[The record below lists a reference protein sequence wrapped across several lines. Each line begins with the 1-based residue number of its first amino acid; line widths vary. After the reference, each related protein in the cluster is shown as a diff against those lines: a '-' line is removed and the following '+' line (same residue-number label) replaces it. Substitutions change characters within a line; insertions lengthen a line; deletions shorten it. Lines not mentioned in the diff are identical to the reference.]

1 MIRSKLRNYYFQRKI
16 KKITS
21 KGKRPPDYRLNRN
34 SGCRKIRKI
43 KDQHLQSAEP
53 RILKPVRDHLGVR
66 GEKKKFS
73 HTRTQEIYLTKN
85 FSQKNPQ
92 RQIN

>member
-1 MIRSKLRNYYFQRKI
+1 M
-16 KKITS
+16 KITS
-21 KGKRPPDYRLNRN
+21 KGKRPTDYRLNRN

-53 RILKPVRDHLGVR
+53 RILKPVKDQLGVR
-66 GEKKKFS
+66 GEKKNSVIHGPKKFTS
-73 HTRTQEIYLTKN
+73 LRTFLK
-85 FSQKNPQ
+85 KKKKKPQ